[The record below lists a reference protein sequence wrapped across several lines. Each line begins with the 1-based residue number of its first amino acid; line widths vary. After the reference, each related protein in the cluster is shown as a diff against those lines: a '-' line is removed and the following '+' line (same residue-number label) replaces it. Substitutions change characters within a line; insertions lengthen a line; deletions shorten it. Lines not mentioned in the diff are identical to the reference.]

1 MDIQKE
7 ESFRHWLPL
16 NGVNGGSISSYVS
29 RIKNLEHAFNDD
41 IDKLIQSDELRLLDR
56 INRDNIPLASDQTIK
71 DIKIAVR
78 KYCRCFY
85 PKGEIIAKKA
95 KDVR

>member
-16 NGVNGGSISSYVS
+16 NGVDGGSIGSYVS
-29 RIKNLEHAFNDD
+29 RIKNLEHALNDD
-41 IDKLIQSDELRLLDR
+41 IDKLIQSDDLRLLDR
-56 INRDNIPLASDQTIK
+56 INHETIPAVSKWTLS
-71 DIKIAVR
+71 DIKTAVR

-85 PKGEIIAKKA
+85 PNSKIIAKK
-95 KDVR
+95 R